1 VREASPASALTSL
14 SARFRAETGRA
25 PAAAARAPGRINLI
39 GEHTDYNDGFVLP
52 CAIDRDTLVLVA
64 PREDGVFRA
73 RSREDAQPVRIE
85 RAQAVRPGG
94 WGDYVFGVVSA
105 LAERGHSLPGAELA
119 VASDVPVG
127 AGLSSSA
134 SLCVALVT
142 ALDAAFAL
150 RLDARTRAAV
160 AHRAESHFA
169 GVPCGVMDQLA
180 SALGRRDAALH
191 IDCRSLETLP
201 VALPASLRMLV
212 ADSGVRRRL
221 ASGAYGDRRAECA
234 EALRLAREAGIGPPD
249 ARALRDIR
257 PADLP
262 ALERAL
268 PATLARRA
276 RHVVRENE
284 RVRATAAALAA
295 GDLSAAGAQLRAGM
309 ASLRDDFEVSIPE
322 LDALC
327 EIADALPGVYGSRL
341 SGAGFG
347 GCTIHLV
354 RADAAEDA
362 ARALAEGFLRRYG
375 RRPPVHAV
383 RAAEG
388 ASPLAPPLETSGR

>member
-1 VREASPASALTSL
+1 MREASGSSALPAL
-14 SARFRAETGRA
+14 AARFRAECGRA
-25 PAAAARAPGRINLI
+25 PTAAVRAPGRVNLI

-52 CAIDRDTLVLVA
+52 CAIDRDTFALAA
-64 PREDGVFRA
+64 PRTDGVFTA
-73 RSREDAQPVRIE
+73 RSREDAREVRFDGAQP
-85 RAQAVRPGG
+85 QRPGG
-94 WGDYVFGVVSA
+94 WGDYAYGVVRA
-105 LAERGHSLPGAELA
+105 LAERGHRLPGADLA

-134 SLCVALVT
+134 SLCVALVG
-142 ALDAAFAL
+142 ALGAAFELQLDAGA
-150 RLDARTRAAV
+150 RAAV
-160 AHRAESHFA
+160 AHRAESGFV

-180 SALGRRDAALH
+180 VALGRRDCALH
-191 IDCRSLETLP
+191 IDCRSLAVDAVP
-201 VALPASLRMLV
+201 LPASLRILV

-221 ASGAYGDRRAECA
+221 AAGAYGDRRSECQ
-234 EALRLAREAGIGPPD
+234 EALRRAREAGIAPPD
-249 ARALRDIR
+249 ARALRDLGVG
-257 PADLP
+257 DLP

-268 PATLARRA
+268 PPALARRA

-295 GDLSAAGAQLRAGM
+295 GDLPAAGAALRAGM

-341 SGAGFG
+341 CGAGFG

-354 RADAAEDA
+354 DAEA
-362 ARALAEGFLRRYG
+362 AGEASRVLAQAFERRYG

-388 ASPLAPPLETSGR
+388 ASPLPLGASGS